1 MALKE
6 LYIYIYIYIYNI
18 GDEFSFPTAHK
29 ESLCLLKF
37 G

>member
-6 LYIYIYIYIYNI
+6 LYIYNI